1 LAGGKNFYSTNCR
14 RENLKLTVNLVV
26 NLAMKLSIVYESPF
40 WIGLMEEERD
50 GLLYAT
56 RYLFGSE
63 PSTEVVY
70 EFILS
75 CEYPNLID
83 CMTVGL
89 PIEKAKKRCTNPK
102 RLQRQ
107 IRREKERVGI
117 SNQSREV
124 MRLEQE
130 KNKKERLLT
139 SKEEQIAKRN
149 YKRELA
155 KNKRKQKHRG
165 K

>member
-1 LAGGKNFYSTNCR
+1 
-14 RENLKLTVNLVV
+14 
-26 NLAMKLSIVYESPF
+26 MKLSIFYESPF
-40 WIGLMEEERD
+40 WIGLIEEERD

-56 RYLFGSE
+56 RHMFGSE
-63 PSTEVVY
+63 PSAENVY
-70 EFILS
+70 EFIKS
-75 CEYPNLID
+75 FEYTNLID
-83 CMTVGL
+83 RMTVGL
-89 PIEKAKKRCTNPK
+89 PLDKVKKRCINPK

-124 MRLEQE
+124 MRLQQE

>member
-1 LAGGKNFYSTNCR
+1 
-14 RENLKLTVNLVV
+14 
-26 NLAMKLSIVYESPF
+26 MKLSIFYESPF
-40 WIGLMEEERD
+40 WIGLIEEERD

-56 RYLFGSE
+56 RHIFGSE
-63 PSTEVVY
+63 PSAEDVY
-70 EFILS
+70 EFIKS
-75 CEYPNLID
+75 FEYTNLID
-83 CMTVGL
+83 RMTVGL
-89 PIEKAKKRCTNPK
+89 PVDQAKKRCINPK

-107 IRREKERVGI
+107 IRREKEQVGI

-124 MRLEQE
+124 MRLQQE
-130 KNKKERLLT
+130 KNKKERLLI

>member
-1 LAGGKNFYSTNCR
+1 
-14 RENLKLTVNLVV
+14 
-26 NLAMKLSIVYESPF
+26 MKLSILYESPF
-40 WIGLMEEERD
+40 WIGLIEEERD

-63 PSTEVVY
+63 PSAENVY

-75 CEYPNLID
+75 CEYKNLIEG
-83 CMTVGL
+83 MTVGL
-89 PIEKAKKRCTNPK
+89 PLDRVTKRCTNPK

-130 KNKKERLLT
+130 KNKKERLLI
-139 SKEEQIAKRN
+139 SQEEQIAKRN